1 MCLDNARNECE
12 HECEHDFTLFEFLSS
27 LYAPLLM
34 NLRTVEGLGKLIE
47 SLS

>member
-27 LYAPLLM
+27 LYASFNELK
-34 NLRTVEGLGKLIE
+34 NRRRLRQIN
-47 SLS
+47 